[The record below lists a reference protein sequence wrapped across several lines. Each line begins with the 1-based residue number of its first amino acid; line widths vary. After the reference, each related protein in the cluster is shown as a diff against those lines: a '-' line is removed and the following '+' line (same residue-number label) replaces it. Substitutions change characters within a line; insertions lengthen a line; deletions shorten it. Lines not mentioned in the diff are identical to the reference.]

1 MRIMWRTFALL
12 ALFLNNQLQKSTQ
25 KSMLL
30 EIAKRWGFQSDV
42 LISCMKAWHS
52 LAGHLQLGKTRVIEL
67 FELELSQVIVPFTH
81 FKAHHL
87 DVDGLD
93 ANASK
98 S

>member
-1 MRIMWRTFALL
+1 MRIMWRTFTLL
-12 ALFLNNQLQKSTQ
+12 ALFLNNQLQQAPKSQCCLRLPKDGASRLT
-25 KSMLL
+25 
-30 EIAKRWGFQSDV
+30 F
-42 LISCMKAWHS
+42 SCMKAWRS

-67 FELELSQVIVPFTH
+67 FELELSQVFVPVTH

-93 ANASK
+93 AQASK